1 MIAAVRKRFEPPKDQ
16 KKTNGGGDASADKKR
31 PGPRPAPFSGS
42 YSQQDQ
48 DELSKADSEAF
59 RMAGVGHE
67 ARDDLRKRV
76 VGGQ

>member
-1 MIAAVRKRFEPPKDQ
+1 MIAAVRKRFETPKDQ
-16 KKTNGGGDASADKKR
+16 KKTDGANASVDKTR